1 MINTNITVI
10 NRLGLHARAAT
21 KLAKLANSYPCS
33 IRAGQV
39 EPLVDAKSVMSL
51 MLLAANQGFSQRKK
65 EKLVAFD
72 MDNVADIEDN
82 LVDVDMSQY
91 EVYEEVV
98 VPDDDNIDDYE
109 VVRED
114 DTQGI
119 EDMDD
124 PTVIIEP
131 TRGKGKGMRM

>member
-1 MINTNITVI
+1 M
-10 NRLGLHARAAT
+10 
-21 KLAKLANSYPCS
+21 
-33 IRAGQV
+33 
-39 EPLVDAKSVMSL
+39 M
-51 MLLAANQGFSQRKK
+51 
-65 EKLVAFD
+65 AFD

-131 TRGKGKGMRM
+131 NRGKGKGIRMKRKT

>member
-1 MINTNITVI
+1 
-10 NRLGLHARAAT
+10 
-21 KLAKLANSYPCS
+21 
-33 IRAGQV
+33 
-39 EPLVDAKSVMSL
+39 
-51 MLLAANQGFSQRKK
+51 
-65 EKLVAFD
+65 

-131 TRGKGKGMRM
+131 KRGKGIKMKRKT